1 MMDTAPELLA
11 KVRLQL
17 SGDLYLVVDVDID
30 KKVVELISITGVQ
43 HLVPD
48 VPFTAIHELVEGPPD
63 YL

>member
-11 KVRLQL
+11 KVRLHL

-43 HLVPD
+43 HLVPY